1 MSFSNPIKKRWTD
14 GKVGLNDWIVL
25 HGILPIEMFEIR
37 SAVEQ
42 LDVILGGSGLGAVY
56 VGPTDLSLV

>member
-1 MSFSNPIKKRWTD
+1 
-14 GKVGLNDWIVL
+14 VALNDWIVL